1 MFLSSFK
8 YTGERAQ
15 GILSSSELSAAW
27 AQVVF
32 VPARVKTLALN
43 VNILTLPS
51 PRVVTLPL
59 MICDREGS

>member
-1 MFLSSFK
+1 MFLSSYK
-8 YTGERAQ
+8 STWERAQ
-15 GILSSSELSAAW
+15 GILSSCELSAAC

-32 VPARVKTLALN
+32 VPARVKMLALN

-51 PRVVTLPL
+51 PLVVTLTL